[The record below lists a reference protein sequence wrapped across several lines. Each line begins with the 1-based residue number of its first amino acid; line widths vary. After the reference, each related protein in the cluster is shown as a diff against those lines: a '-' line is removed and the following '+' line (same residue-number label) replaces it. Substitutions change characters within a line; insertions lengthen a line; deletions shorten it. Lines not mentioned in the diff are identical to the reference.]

1 MNILIQKLHYKIN
14 DYNNE
19 AKIVIFP
26 FVFAWYSDAEVGQPV
41 KKQ

>member
-26 FVFAWYSDAEVGQPV
+26 FCFLLGIRMRKSVNQ
-41 KKQ
+41 